1 MAEWLKAHAWKACIG
16 ETLSRVRIPLSPPEY
31 QERPGFCRSR
41 LRPRADSSIQT
52 VVVYQLQSRFRPFE
66 VSLVPAYHLRT
77 RRPLAHQRAS
87 TVPAGEN
94 SGIRELVP
102 RLPML
107 IVMPPVENCLHAF
120 PHLVRHHR
128 PKEST
133 EARALHMWI
142 RGRTLIRGAFA
153 ILPLLSGD
161 RDHLELTAIC
171 RPLTAPVC

>member
-1 MAEWLKAHAWKACIG
+1 MRESASFLIIG
-16 ETLSRVRIPLSPPEY
+16 NFPA
-31 QERPGFCRSR
+31 QN
-41 LRPRADSSIQT
+41 
-52 VVVYQLQSRFRPFE
+52 
-66 VSLVPAYHLRT
+66 SLV
-77 RRPLAHQRAS
+77 
-87 TVPAGEN
+87 
-94 SGIRELVP
+94 RELVP

-161 RDHLELTAIC
+161 RDHLELTEIC
-171 RPLTAPVC
+171 RPLPLQYVDVASAFVDLGVENVTAIGREWQA